1 MRDFPET
8 YDHRTAEAAWQPIW
22 AAGTDFHWKNNLPPA
37 LDYVIDTPPPTVSGT
52 LHIGHVYSYTQA
64 DIIARYFR
72 MSGRNVLYPIGWDD
86 NGLPTERLVEK
97 VKKVRGGSMRRD
109 DFVSL
114 CREVIPKYEDQFR
127 ELFSRLALSVDWT
140 REYQTISDESRTVSQ
155 LSFLDLHRKGLVE
168 RRLEPHCGTRPIA
181 PRLLRPRLK
190 RSSDKACS
198 TTFRSRWRVAGRW
211 SLLP

>member
-1 MRDFPET
+1 
-8 YDHRTAEAAWQPIW
+8 
-22 AAGTDFHWKNNLPPA
+22 
-37 LDYVIDTPPPTVSGT
+37 
-52 LHIGHVYSYTQA
+52 
-64 DIIARYFR
+64 

-140 REYQTISDESRTVSQ
+140 RGYQTISDESRAISQ
-155 LSFLDLHRKGLVE
+155 LSFLDLWKKGLVE
-168 RRLEPHCGTRPIA
+168 RRLEPALWDPSDRTAIA
-181 PRLLRPRLK
+181 QAEVNEIERDGVLNYIPFELEGGGDLVIATAGIARRLRRVDDSPKPSPRRR
-190 RSSDKACS
+190 
-198 TTFRSRWRVAGRW
+198 TFEQAGHQ
-211 SLLP
+211 SAL